1 MCVCQGMGKRV
12 RYGKE
17 DLCVHTAGAIFL
29 ALLETGLKVE
39 TSLSTRALN
48 QEWFKDGAEAT
59 IN

>member
-48 QEWFKDGAEAT
+48 QE
-59 IN
+59 